1 MKAKCS
7 LFKNSFSP
15 KCQYEASTFKILEA
29 IKFGRWESL
38 IKKIRECDNK
48 EERSNLKKDLPC
60 VTFSGTFNNTR
71 KESNIKT
78 YSQLMVVDIDNLK
91 PIELKRFKDSLKE
104 DPFIICFFESPSKGL
119 KALVEVNS
127 ELEDHKSVAF
137 PYVQE
142 YFKDAHGITIDKSG
156 KDVSRLCYVSCDPEL
171 YYTEDYDVFDVPTD
185 FESITERNNI
195 KYFQSL
201 RDSVTLSESTDSNYV
216 FETCKKWVVSGSV
229 GGYHKGNRNN
239 FIHALACCL
248 NRAGMHEETATSL
261 IGITYQSLKMSEIQQ
276 TVGSAYRHGR
286 QEFGARPILVK
297 KSNQQSIF

>member
-60 VTFSGTFNNTR
+60 VTFSGTFNKTR
-71 KESNIKT
+71 RESNIKT
-78 YSQLMVVDIDNLK
+78 YSKLMVVDIDNLK
-91 PIELKRFKDSLKE
+91 PNELKKFKSSLKE
-104 DPFIICFFESPSKGL
+104 DPFIICFFESPSRGL

-127 ELEDHKSVAF
+127 ELEDHKGKAF

-142 YFKDAHGITIDKSG
+142 YFKDAHDITIDKSG
-156 KDVSRLCYVSCDPEL
+156 KDVSRLCYVSYDPEL
-171 YYTEDYDVFDVPTD
+171 YYTEDYDVFDIPTN
-185 FESITERNNI
+185 FESITEKSI

-201 RDSVTLSESTDSNYV
+201 RDSDTLSESTDSNYV
-216 FETCKKWVVSGSV
+216 FNICKKWVVSGSV

-261 IGITYQSLKMSEIQQ
+261 IGVTYQSLKMNEILQA
-276 TVGSAYRHGR
+276 VGSAYRHGR
-286 QEFGARPILVK
+286 QEFGTRPILVK